1 MNPVTAKDIVSMV
14 YRAKESSTAAD
25 ELVRQYMPFIS
36 AETAKTHSL
45 IPTESREDALSVA
58 MFAFHEAVM
67 NYSHSKGAF
76 LPYASRAIKNRIIDF
91 FRKEKR
97 HMGHVSLDSE
107 RDDEDDRSVLE
118 TLDKGEDNIS
128 AHHDKTSA
136 REEIREFALTLQ
148 NYGLSFTDIADNCPK
163 QERTLNACH
172 KALTAARKH
181 PELIEALT
189 ESGKLPIT
197 QLALASGV
205 ERKTL
210 ERHRKYMVAIMLAY
224 TNGFEIIR
232 GHLSQVSVKK
242 GETA

>member
-1 MNPVTAKDIVSMV
+1 MNPVNEKDIVSMV
-14 YRAKESSTAAD
+14 YRAKESSIAAND
-25 ELVRQYMPFIS
+25 LVQQYMPFIS
-36 AETAKTHSL
+36 AETAKAHNL
-45 IPTESREDALSVA
+45 IPQESREDALSIA

-67 NYSHSKGAF
+67 NYSKEKGAF
-76 LPYASRAIKNRIIDF
+76 LPFASRAIKNRIIDF

-97 HMGHVSLDSE
+97 HLGHISLDSE
-107 RDDEDDRSVLE
+107 RDSEDDRSVLE
-118 TLDKGEDNIS
+118 TLDRGEDNIS

-136 REEIREFALTLQ
+136 RQEIMEYAETLLK
-148 NYGLSFTDIADNCPK
+148 YGLNISEVADNCPK
-163 QERTLNACH
+163 QERTVTACH
-172 KALTAARKH
+172 RALAAARKH
-181 PELIEALT
+181 PELIKALT

-232 GHLSQVSVKK
+232 GHITEMSQSK
-242 GETA
+242 GETV